1 MTVACI
7 VAVSENG
14 VIGANGD
21 LPWRLPAD
29 LRDFKAK
36 TMGKPLILGRRT
48 YATLRG
54 PLPGR
59 KLIVVSRGRPELR
72 LGDRLAGSLPEAL
85 SMCANE
91 PEVMIGGGE
100 EIYRLALPLADRV
113 YLTLVHASFDGDAFF
128 PLQALA
134 EFQLVRDERH
144 EADAKNPYD
153 FSFRVYERRT
163 PAIQDPNGTRMS

>member
-1 MTVACI
+1 MSVSCI

-36 TMGKPLILGRRT
+36 TMGKPLILGRKT
-48 YATLRG
+48 YATLKG

-59 KLIVVSRGRPELR
+59 KLIVVSRQNPTVRE
-72 LGDRLAGSLPEAL
+72 GDRVAGSLGEAL
-85 SMCANE
+85 AMCQGE

-100 EIYRLALPLADRV
+100 EIYRLALPVADRV
-113 YLTLVHASFDGDAFF
+113 YLTLVHASFEGDAFF
-128 PLQALA
+128 PLQALQD
-134 EFQLVRDERH
+134 FQLIRDERH
-144 EADAKNPYD
+144 EADAKNPHD
-153 FSFRVYERRT
+153 FSFRVYERKNSSG
-163 PAIQDPNGTRMS
+163 DPRSC

>member
-1 MTVACI
+1 MTVSCI

-36 TMGKPLILGRRT
+36 TMGKPLILGRKT

-59 KLIVVSRGRPELR
+59 KLIVVSRGQPAVGEGVRVAASLR
-72 LGDRLAGSLPEAL
+72 EAL
-85 SMCANE
+85 AMCEGE

-100 EIYRLALPLADRV
+100 EIYRQALPIADRV
-113 YLTLVHASFDGDAFF
+113 YLTLVHASFEGDAFF
-128 PLQALA
+128 PMQALQD
-134 EFQLVRDERH
+134 FQLIGDERH
-144 EADAKNPYD
+144 QADAKNPHD
-153 FSFRVYERRT
+153 FSFRLYERRT
-163 PAIQDPNGTRMS
+163 EGRDPGT

>member
-1 MTVACI
+1 MTVSCI
-7 VAVSENG
+7 VAVSQNG

-29 LRDFKAK
+29 LRDFKTK
-36 TMGKPLILGRRT
+36 TMGKPLILGRKT

-59 KLIVVSRGRPELR
+59 KLIVVSRRQPALR
-72 LGDRLAGSLPEAL
+72 EGDRLAGSLREAL
-85 SMCANE
+85 AMCAGE

-113 YLTLVHASFDGDAFF
+113 YLTLVHASFEGDAFF
-128 PLQALA
+128 PLQALSA
-134 EFQLVRDERH
+134 FQLLRDERH

-153 FSFRVYERRT
+153 YSIRVYERANQ
-163 PAIQDPNGTRMS
+163 PAIQDP